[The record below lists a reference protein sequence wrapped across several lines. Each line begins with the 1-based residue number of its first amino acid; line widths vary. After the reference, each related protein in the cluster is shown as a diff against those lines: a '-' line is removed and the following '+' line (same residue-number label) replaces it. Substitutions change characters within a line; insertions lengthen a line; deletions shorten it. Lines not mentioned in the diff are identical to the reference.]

1 MHQGG
6 GDQERL
12 GELRL
17 HHLGG
22 AALRRPAAELVVVTG
37 GVRLDRHRFD
47 VIGPLNFKPR
57 SCRQRSIDR
66 RMQRPTAG

>member
-1 MHQGG
+1 
-6 GDQERL
+6 
-12 GELRL
+12 
-17 HHLGG
+17 
-22 AALRRPAAELVVVTG
+22 VTG

-47 VIGPLNFKPR
+47 VIGPLDFKPR